1 MVFMI
6 LSQTLRPRP
15 ARSSLA
21 AHASRKFFT
30 RLGRPLGGGAITAF
44 SHSLVFNAKSAYMHR
59 IDISADRSGLA
70 IFAFADVYLQNFD
83 TTGRTLVRSN

>member
-1 MVFMI
+1 
-6 LSQTLRPRP
+6 
-15 ARSSLA
+15 
-21 AHASRKFFT
+21 
-30 RLGRPLGGGAITAF
+30 
-44 SHSLVFNAKSAYMHR
+44 MHP

>member
-21 AHASRKFFT
+21 AHASREFFT
-30 RLGRPLGGGAITAF
+30 RLGRPLGGGAIRAF
-44 SHSLVFNAKSAYMHR
+44 AHSLVFNAKSAYMHR

-83 TTGRTLVRSN
+83 TTGWT

>member
-6 LSQTLRPRP
+6 LSQTRRPKPCSFLPGR
-15 ARSSLA
+15 
-21 AHASRKFFT
+21 ASREAFT
-30 RLGRPLGGGAITAF
+30 RLGRPLGGGAGPAF
-44 SHSLVFNAKSAYMHR
+44 SHSLVFSAKPAYMHR